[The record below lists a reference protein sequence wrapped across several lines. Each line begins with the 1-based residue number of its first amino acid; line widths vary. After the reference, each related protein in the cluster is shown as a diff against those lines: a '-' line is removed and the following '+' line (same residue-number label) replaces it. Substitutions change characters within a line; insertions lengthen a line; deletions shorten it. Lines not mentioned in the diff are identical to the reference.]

1 MPDIRASLEGVRE
14 RIARAAERGGRRA
27 EQVLLIGVSKTVEP
41 ARIREAIAAGVPAL
55 GENRVQEA
63 RAKIAELGRPVP
75 WHLIGQLQTNKAK
88 EAIELFDLIHSVDR
102 AELGRELHKRARQR
116 GRPVEA
122 LVQVNVAGEGQKGG
136 VAPDGLGALLDA
148 VAGLGHVRVRGLM
161 AIPPEAP
168 DAEGARPWFRALRK
182 LGERHGLA
190 ELSMGMSGDFEVA
203 IEEGATAASSRS
215 GRAPSR
221 PSAATAAWAAP
232 RTVPRQPTCAAAS
245 A

>member
-1 MPDIRASLEGVRE
+1 MPDIRASLERVRE

-102 AELGRELHKRARQR
+102 AELGRE
-116 GRPVEA
+116 RP
-122 LVQVNVAGEGQKGG
+122 
-136 VAPDGLGALLDA
+136 D
-148 VAGLGHVRVRGLM
+148 RVG
-161 AIPPEAP
+161 
-168 DAEGARPWFRALRK
+168 AEGRNRAGGGDR
-182 LGERHGLA
+182 LGERRDA
-190 ELSMGMSGDFEVA
+190 RAVA
-203 IEEGATAASSRS
+203 RRGRVREPEGRE
-215 GRAPSR
+215 
-221 PSAATAAWAAP
+221 
-232 RTVPRQPTCAAAS
+232 
-245 A
+245 